1 VTGRTPSQARV
12 SALLQDV
19 ASGLTV
25 TVSDRSPVG
34 ARALRIHQAPPEVL
48 RWLADQPWVAAVASR
63 PPHAY
68 VSVTTE
74 ALRYWV
80 ASGLCRPTAG
90 PSPAGL
96 VSATTDPTT
105 PTQFREA
112 AVGRSVAA
120 LLATTSPTTSPAPG
134 TAGIRTFVVGGG
146 PIPRDTPAVHLPVG
160 PVDIPFGPL
169 PTRHGG
175 SVTAADLLDE
185 AGRRA
190 DDADPAV
197 LLAFVM
203 VRTERSRRLPL
214 DDGKLDREA
223 AAFHALRAARDL
235 AQARGGPAGV
245 TAAAVPASPAADR
258 AVRAL
263 AQELDALPE
272 LVSRAAKALEPAL
285 ILRYAG
291 TLATRVS
298 AARTHL
304 PNDDPLW
311 PVAARAVRHAYTL
324 AGLDSHHPS
333 AEGLRR

>member
-19 ASGLTV
+19 ASDLTV

-34 ARALRIHQAPPEVL
+34 ARALRIHQVSHEVL
-48 RWLADQPWVAAVASR
+48 RWMARQPWVAAVTSR
-63 PPHAY
+63 GPHVY
-68 VSVTTE
+68 VSVTTD
-74 ALRYWV
+74 ALRCWV
-80 ASGLCRPTAG
+80 ASGLSLSLAG
-90 PSPAGL
+90 PSPARL
-96 VSATTDPTT
+96 VAATADLTT
-105 PTQFREA
+105 PTRFREA

-120 LLATTSPTTSPAPG
+120 LLATG
-134 TAGIRTFVVGGG
+134 TADTRTFVVGSA
-146 PIPRDTPAVHLPVG
+146 PIPRDTPAVHLAVG
-160 PVDIPFGPL
+160 HVDIPFGPL

-175 SVTAADLLDE
+175 SVTAGDLLEE

-190 DDADPAV
+190 DGTDPAP

-203 VRTERSRRLPL
+203 ARTERARRLRL
-214 DDGKLDREA
+214 DDDKIDREA
-223 AAFHALRAARDL
+223 AAFRALRAARDI
-235 AQARGGPAGV
+235 AEARGEPPGGA
-245 TAAAVPASPAADR
+245 TPASPAAER

-285 ILRYAG
+285 ILRYAC

-304 PNDDPLW
+304 PSDDPLW
-311 PVAARAVRHAYTL
+311 PVAAFALSHTYTL

-333 AEGLRR
+333 TEGMRR